1 MKFSDYIVYVDESG
15 DHGLVSIDADYP
27 VFVLAFC
34 VFRKE
39 AYRNRCVP
47 ALQAL
52 KFKHFGHDMA
62 VLHER
67 DIRKARGD
75 FKFLVDASR
84 RSEFMDDLSTLMEGA
99 EFTLV
104 ASAIKKTELCSQ
116 YAYPAS
122 PYDLALE
129 FCLERLHYF
138 LNENG
143 NGGKPVHV
151 IFESRGR
158 REDDELELVFRRICD
173 GQSLAGDTLPFEPV
187 FASKRV
193 NCCGLQIA
201 DLVARPIGRHILQPD
216 QENRAYAIIERKF
229 RRSGKRIMG
238 RGLKVFP

>member
-1 MKFSDYIVYVDESG
+1 MEFSNYIVYVDESG
-15 DHGLVSIDADYP
+15 DHGLVSIDANYP

-34 VFRKE
+34 IFEKE
-39 AYRNRCVP
+39 SYRNRCVP

-52 KFKHFGHDMA
+52 KFRHFGHDMA
-62 VLHER
+62 ILHER
-67 DIRKARGD
+67 DIRKAQGD
-75 FKFLVDASR
+75 FKFLVEASR
-84 RSEFMDDLSTLMEGA
+84 RSTFMEDLTGLMESA
-99 EFTLV
+99 EFTLI
-104 ASAIKKTELCSQ
+104 ASAINKTELCGQ

-151 IFESRGR
+151 VFESRGK
-158 REDDELELVFRRICD
+158 REDEALELVFRRVCD
-173 GQSLAGDTLPFEPV
+173 GQSMAGEILPFEPV

-201 DLVARPIGRHILQPD
+201 DLVARPIGRHILHPD
-216 QENRAYAIIERKF
+216 QENRAYTIIERKF
-229 RRSGKRIMG
+229 RRSGGEVMG